1 MPKPH
6 RHRRR
11 RDEDEASPES
21 TGEASA
27 AKSAKPEVP
36 DVAGIRIIGGSQRGR
51 KLTYSGD
58 ARTRPMKDRVR
69 EAVFNLLGTG
79 IKGSLVVDLFAG
91 TGALGIEALSRGC
104 VWGVFLEKHFP
115 TAELIEANLR
125 EVELDH
131 KAQVVGGDTF
141 LQLRLMR
148 RDGRTF
154 SVPSDKVQPTDAAA
168 SSETASQPA
177 PWLVFCS
184 PPYDFYA
191 VREAEMMRLLDDI
204 LILAPPG
211 STIVVE
217 ADDRFDPQ
225 RLPQSELWTER
236 RYPPAVVVWRQI

>member
-6 RHRRR
+6 RNRRR

-21 TGEASA
+21 PGEASA
-27 AKSAKPEVP
+27 AKSTKPEAP

-79 IKGSLVVDLFAG
+79 IKGSLVIDLFAG

-125 EVELDH
+125 AVELDH

-154 SVPSDKVQPTDAAA
+154 AVPADKAPNAEAAA
-168 SSETASQPA
+168 QPV

-191 VREAEMMRLLDDI
+191 VREAEMLRLLDDI
-204 LILAPPG
+204 LTLAPPG

-225 RLPQSELWTER
+225 RLPQPELWTER
-236 RYPPAVVVWRQI
+236 RYPPAVVVWRQL

>member
-6 RHRRR
+6 RNRRR
-11 RDEDEASPES
+11 RDDDEASPES
-21 TGEASA
+21 TGEAAA
-27 AKSAKPEVP
+27 AKSAKPEAP

-51 KLTYSGD
+51 KLTYSGE

-154 SVPSDKVQPTDAAA
+154 SVPNAVAAA
-168 SSETASQPA
+168 GSEAATPST

-191 VREAEMMRLLDDI
+191 VREAEMLRLLDDI
-204 LILAPPG
+204 LALAPPG

-225 RLPQSELWTER
+225 RLPQPELWKER